1 MPQSF
6 PPLNRNEWGLKPI
19 ELDEFMGFYFVKFK
33 SSNYPK
39 ASEILKRHKETFD
52 QYQTPKVNVSW

>member
-1 MPQSF
+1 
-6 PPLNRNEWGLKPI
+6 
-19 ELDEFMGFYFVKFK
+19 MGFYFVKFK

-52 QYQTPKVNVSW
+52 QYQTKKLMSAGEIPYLIVCP